1 MLALLTRRLA
11 GMGTG
16 GVGDELFVTVSFS
29 DGHRQHW
36 RLPDGQTPEQAL
48 EELRQVIVTG
58 QWFRAPDST
67 KAYSP
72 HAIVAVDVA
81 PRTDTDPS
89 SIAFRLGEVV
99 GDAISP
105 DPAPRLNR
113 GRCKAVL
120 PEGGWMTHV

>member
-1 MLALLTRRLA
+1 M
-11 GMGTG
+11 
-16 GVGDELFVTVSFS
+16 GDELFVTVSFS

-36 RLPDGQTPEQAL
+36 LLPDGQTPDQAF

-58 QWFRAPDST
+58 QWFRAPGST

-81 PRTDTDPS
+81 PRTDPDTPS
-89 SIAFRLGEVV
+89 VAFRLGEVV

-105 DPAPRLNR
+105 DP
-113 GRCKAVL
+113 
-120 PEGGWMTHV
+120 GGAG

>member
-1 MLALLTRRLA
+1 VA
-11 GMGTG
+11 
-16 GVGDELFVTVSFS
+16 DELFVTVWFS

-36 RLPDGQTPEQAL
+36 QLPAEQTPDQAL

-72 HAIVAVDVA
+72 HAIVAVDVSA
-81 PRTDTDPS
+81 MTESDSPS
-89 SIAFRLGEVV
+89 VAYRLGEVV

-105 DPAPRLNR
+105 DHAS
-113 GRCKAVL
+113 
-120 PEGGWMTHV
+120 GG

>member
-1 MLALLTRRLA
+1 
-11 GMGTG
+11 
-16 GVGDELFVTVSFS
+16 VGDELFVTVSFS

-36 RLPDGQTPEQAL
+36 LLPDGQTPDQAF

-58 QWFRAPDST
+58 QWFRAPGST

-81 PRTDTDPS
+81 PRTDPDTPS
-89 SIAFRLGEVV
+89 VAFRLGEVV

-105 DPAPRLNR
+105 DPGSA
-113 GRCKAVL
+113 G
-120 PEGGWMTHV
+120 

>member
-1 MLALLTRRLA
+1 MA
-11 GMGTG
+11 
-16 GVGDELFVTVSFS
+16 DELFVTVWFS

-36 RLPDGQTPEQAL
+36 QLPAEQTPDQAL

-72 HAIVAVDVA
+72 HAIVAVDVS
-81 PRTDTDPS
+81 PMTESDSPS
-89 SIAFRLGEVV
+89 VAYRLGEVV

-105 DPAPRLNR
+105 DHA
-113 GRCKAVL
+113 A
-120 PEGGWMTHV
+120 GG